1 MLLDSAVER
10 ANLKSTE
17 ARLPAAKAKYERY
30 KGLFAKGSISKES
43 YDEAEASYYALSADI
58 ESLKATIARREIKAP
73 FAGVI
78 GIRNVFLGQY
88 LQPGTDIVRLEDTS
102 VMRLRFTVPQEI
114 FRVFHWIKKSIFL
127 WMLIHR
133 LHLKAPSRQLNL
145 L

>member
-1 MLLDSAVER
+1 MTKLRLNRARKSQRPTSSATDSAVER

-73 FAGVI
+73 
-78 GIRNVFLGQY
+78 
-88 LQPGTDIVRLEDTS
+88 
-102 VMRLRFTVPQEI
+102 
-114 FRVFHWIKKSIFL
+114 
-127 WMLIHR
+127 
-133 LHLKAPSRQLNL
+133 L
-145 L
+145 LV